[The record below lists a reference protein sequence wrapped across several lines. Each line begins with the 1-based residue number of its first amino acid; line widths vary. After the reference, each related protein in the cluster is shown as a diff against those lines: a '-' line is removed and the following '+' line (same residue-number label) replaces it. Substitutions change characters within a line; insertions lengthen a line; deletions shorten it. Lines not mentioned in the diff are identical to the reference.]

1 MPLKRKVTRVLLS
14 EVIFPKPHNEAPLQT
29 DEALDQ
35 EASDDIGNNTIP
47 CHIPHTAN
55 PNFTKTFFGATSNP
69 TQDARGNTA
78 GFEGPTS
85 LNIEK
90 PP

>member
-47 CHIPHTAN
+47 CHIHTQ
-55 PNFTKTFFGATSNP
+55 P
-69 TQDARGNTA
+69 TQ
-78 GFEGPTS
+78 TS
-85 LNIEK
+85 QK
-90 PP
+90 PSLAQHQIQLKTLEAIQRASRAQHH